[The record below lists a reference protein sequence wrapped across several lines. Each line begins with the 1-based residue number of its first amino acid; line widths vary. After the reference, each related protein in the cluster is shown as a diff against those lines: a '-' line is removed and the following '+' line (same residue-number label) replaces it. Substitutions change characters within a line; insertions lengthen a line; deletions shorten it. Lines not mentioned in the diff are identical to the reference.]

1 MSNLTAEDRILKSHI
16 ALMQDTRT
24 LAYSGIIMVGKA
36 VITDDIDTAATNG
49 RDVFYGR
56 EFVDGL
62 TDQELRGLVLH
73 EAKHK
78 LYQHFFIWQKLF
90 EEDHE
95 LTNAACDFVINLEI
109 QDIDKS
115 GQFIKLPACG
125 CIDEQ
130 YRGMNTAEVYAKLKK
145 QYGDKQSR
153 ASKGGKGL
161 PEGLP
166 EGLDE
171 HQWQDAVS
179 LSPEEREQLS
189 REIDSAVRT
198 GALLA
203 GKQGGDIDRNFEALM
218 ESKVDWREQLREFVS
233 STCAGKGDSTW
244 AKPSRR
250 WLSQDIYMPSQI
262 SETVGS
268 MCVAIDTSGSID
280 DEAITKALS
289 EVVAICDNTTPEK
302 VDLLYWDT
310 DVASHEQ
317 YREDNYAGL
326 VNSTKPKGG
335 GGSSSIAVFEYINN
349 TLPNLPEVCIMIT
362 DGYIE
367 FPKEVPKYPVIWVLM
382 NNTGTVPPFGS
393 IIRVD

>member
-1 MSNLTAEDRILKSHI
+1 MSNMKAEDRILKAHI

-56 EFVDGL
+56 AFIDSL
-62 TDQELRGLVLH
+62 TDQEIRGLVLH

-109 QDIDKS
+109 QDIDRS

-161 PEGLP
+161 PEGL
-166 EGLDE
+166 DE

-203 GKQGGDIDRNFEALM
+203 GKQGGDVDRSFEALM

-233 STCAGKGDSTW
+233 ATCAGKGDSTW

-310 DVASHEQ
+310 NVASHEQ

-326 VNSTKPKGG
+326 VNSTKPAGG

>member
-1 MSNLTAEDRILKSHI
+1 MSKLKAEDRILKSHI
-16 ALMQDTRT
+16 ALMQDKRT
-24 LAYSGIIMVGKA
+24 LAYSGIIMVGKTA
-36 VITDDIDTAATNG
+36 IRDDIDTAATNG

-56 EFVDGL
+56 EFVDSL
-62 TDQELRGLVLH
+62 TDAEIRGLVLH

-78 LYQHFFIWQKLF
+78 LYQHFFVWQKLF
-90 EEDHE
+90 EEDHQ
-95 LTNAACDFVINLEI
+95 LANAACDFVINLEI
-109 QDIDKS
+109 QDIDRS
-115 GQFIKLPACG
+115 GSFIKLPECG
-125 CIDEQ
+125 CVDEQ
-130 YRGMNTAEVYAKLKK
+130 YRGMSSGEVFAKLKE

-153 ASKGGKGL
+153 SGL
-161 PEGLP
+161 GEGI
-166 EGLDE
+166 DE
-171 HQWQDAVS
+171 HAWQDAAS

-203 GKQGGDIDRNFEALM
+203 GKQGGDVDRSFEALM
-218 ESKVDWREQLREFVS
+218 TPKVDWREQLREFVS

-244 AKPSRR
+244 AKPNRR

-262 SETVGS
+262 SETVGT

-310 DVASHEQ
+310 QVASHEQ

-326 VNSTKPKGG
+326 VSSTKPKGG
-335 GGSSSIAVFEYINN
+335 GGTDVGCVMQYIDDNK
-349 TLPNLPEVCIMIT
+349 LKPECTIIIT
-362 DGYIE
+362 DGYTG
-367 FPKEVPKYPVIWVLM
+367 FPKDHPTYPVIWVIVGG
-382 NNTGTVPPFGS
+382 NNVVPPFGS
-393 IIRVD
+393 VIRLT

>member
-1 MSNLTAEDRILKSHI
+1 MKAEDRILKAHI

-49 RDVFYGR
+49 CDVFYGR
-56 EFVDGL
+56 AFIDSL
-62 TDQELRGLVLH
+62 TDQEIRGLVLH

-95 LTNAACDFVINLEI
+95 LAGIACDFVINLEI
-109 QDIDKS
+109 LDIDRGGS
-115 GQFIKLPACG
+115 FIKLPECG

-153 ASKGGKGL
+153 ASKGDK
-161 PEGLP
+161 GLP

-233 STCAGKGDSTW
+233 ATCAGKGDSTW

-280 DEAITKALS
+280 DEAIAKALS

-326 VNSTKPKGG
+326 VNSTKPAGG
-335 GGSSSIAVFEYINN
+335 GGTDVGCVMQYIDDNK
-349 TLPNLPEVCIMIT
+349 LKPECTIIIT
-362 DGYIE
+362 DGYTG
-367 FPKEVPKYPVIWVLM
+367 FPREHPTYPVIWVIVGG
-382 NNTGTVPPFGS
+382 NDVVPPFGS
-393 IIRVD
+393 VIRLD

>member
-1 MSNLTAEDRILKSHI
+1 MKAEDRILKAHI

-24 LAYSGIIMVGKA
+24 LAYSGIIMVGKTA
-36 VITDDIDTAATNG
+36 IRDDIDTAATNG

-56 EFVDGL
+56 AFIDSL
-62 TDQELRGLVLH
+62 TDPEIRGLVLH

-78 LYQHFFIWQKLF
+78 LYQHFFVWQKLF

-95 LTNAACDFVINLEI
+95 LANMACDFVINLEI
-109 QDIDKS
+109 LDIDRGGS
-115 GQFIKLPACG
+115 FIKLPACG
-125 CIDEQ
+125 CIDAQ
-130 YRGMNTAEVYAKLKK
+130 YRGMSSGDVFAKLKEK
-145 QYGDKQSR
+145 HGDKQSR
-153 ASKGGKGL
+153 ASNGSDGL
-161 PEGLP
+161 G

-171 HQWQDAVS
+171 HQWQDAAS
-179 LSPEEREQLS
+179 LSPEEKEQLS
-189 REIDSAVRT
+189 REIDCAVRT

-203 GKQGGDIDRNFEALM
+203 GKQGGDVDRSFEALM
-218 ESKVDWREQLREFVS
+218 ASKVDWREQLREFVS
-233 STCAGKGDSTW
+233 ATCAGKGDSTW

-280 DEAITKALS
+280 DAAITKALS

-310 DVASHEQ
+310 QVASHEQ

-326 VNSTKPKGG
+326 VASTKPAGG
-335 GGSSSIAVFEYINN
+335 GGTDVGCVMQYIDDNK
-349 TLPNLPEVCIMIT
+349 LKPECTIIIT
-362 DGYIE
+362 DGYTD
-367 FPKEVPKYPVIWVLM
+367 FPREHPTYPVIWVIVGGS
-382 NNTGTVPPFGS
+382 NVVPPFGS
-393 IIRVD
+393 VIRLEE

>member
-1 MSNLTAEDRILKSHI
+1 MKAEDRILKAHI
-16 ALMQDTRT
+16 ALMQDKRT
-24 LAYSGIIMVGKA
+24 LAYSGIIMVGKTE
-36 VITDDIDTAATNG
+36 IRGDIDTAATNG

-62 TDQELRGLVLH
+62 TDPEIRGLVLH

-78 LYQHFFIWQKLF
+78 LYQHFFVWQKLF
-90 EEDHE
+90 EEDHQ
-95 LTNAACDFVINLEI
+95 LANAACDFVINLEI
-109 QDIDKS
+109 QDIDRGGS
-115 GQFIKLPACG
+115 FIKLPECG
-125 CIDEQ
+125 CVDEQ
-130 YRGMNTAEVYAKLKK
+130 YCGMNSAEVFAKLKE

-153 ASKGGKGL
+153 ASKGGGKL
-161 PEGLP
+161 PE
-166 EGLDE
+166 ELDE
-171 HQWQDAVS
+171 HQWQDAAS

-203 GKQGGDIDRNFEALM
+203 GKQGGDVDRSFEALM
-218 ESKVDWREQLREFVS
+218 ASKVDWREQLREFVS
-233 STCAGKGDSTW
+233 ATCAGKGDSTW

-268 MCVAIDTSGSID
+268 MCVAIDTSGSIND
-280 DEAITKALS
+280 AAITKALS

-310 DVASHEQ
+310 QVASHEQ

-326 VNSTKPKGG
+326 VSSTSVKGG
-335 GGSSSIAVFEYINN
+335 GGTDVGCVMQYIDDNK
-349 TLPNLPEVCIMIT
+349 LKPECTIIIT
-362 DGYIE
+362 DGYTD
-367 FPKEVPKYPVIWVLM
+367 FPKDHPTYPVIWVIVGG
-382 NNTGTVPPFGS
+382 NNVVPPFGS
-393 IIRVD
+393 VIRLEE

>member
-1 MSNLTAEDRILKSHI
+1 
-16 ALMQDTRT
+16 
-24 LAYSGIIMVGKA
+24 
-36 VITDDIDTAATNG
+36 
-49 RDVFYGR
+49 
-56 EFVDGL
+56 
-62 TDQELRGLVLH
+62 
-73 EAKHK
+73 
-78 LYQHFFIWQKLF
+78 
-90 EEDHE
+90 
-95 LTNAACDFVINLEI
+95 VINLEI
-109 QDIDKS
+109 QDIDRGGS
-115 GQFIKLPACG
+115 FIKLPACG

-130 YRGMNTAEVYAKLKK
+130 YRGMNTAEVYAELKK

-153 ASKGGKGL
+153 ASKGGK
-161 PEGLP
+161 GLP

-203 GKQGGDIDRNFEALM
+203 GKQGGDVDRSFEALM

-233 STCAGKGDSTW
+233 ATCAGKGDSTW

-367 FPKEVPKYPVIWVLM
+367 FPKEVPTYPVIWVLM

>member
-1 MSNLTAEDRILKSHI
+1 MSNMKAEDRILKAHI

-56 EFVDGL
+56 AFIDSL
-62 TDQELRGLVLH
+62 TDQEIRGLVLH

-161 PEGLP
+161 PEGL
-166 EGLDE
+166 DE

-203 GKQGGDIDRNFEALM
+203 GKQGGDVDRSFEALM

-233 STCAGKGDSTW
+233 ATCAGKGDSTW

-310 DVASHEQ
+310 NVASHEQ

>member
-1 MSNLTAEDRILKSHI
+1 
-16 ALMQDTRT
+16 
-24 LAYSGIIMVGKA
+24 
-36 VITDDIDTAATNG
+36 
-49 RDVFYGR
+49 
-56 EFVDGL
+56 
-62 TDQELRGLVLH
+62 
-73 EAKHK
+73 
-78 LYQHFFIWQKLF
+78 
-90 EEDHE
+90 
-95 LTNAACDFVINLEI
+95 
-109 QDIDKS
+109 
-115 GQFIKLPACG
+115 
-125 CIDEQ
+125 
-130 YRGMNTAEVYAKLKK
+130 
-145 QYGDKQSR
+145 
-153 ASKGGKGL
+153 
-161 PEGLP
+161 
-166 EGLDE
+166 
-171 HQWQDAVS
+171 VS

-203 GKQGGDIDRNFEALM
+203 GKQGGDVDRSFEALM

-233 STCAGKGDSTW
+233 ATCAGKGDSTW

-326 VNSTKPKGG
+326 VNSTKPAGG
-335 GGSSSIAVFEYINN
+335 GGTDVGCVMQYVTDNQ
-349 TLPNLPEVCIMIT
+349 LKPECTIIIT
-362 DGYIE
+362 DGYTG
-367 FPKEVPKYPVIWVLM
+367 FPKEHPTYPVIWVIVGGS
-382 NNTGTVPPFGS
+382 NVVPPFGS
-393 IIRVD
+393 VIRLD

>member
-1 MSNLTAEDRILKSHI
+1 MKAEDRILKAHI
-16 ALMQDTRT
+16 ALMSDKRT

-36 VITDDIDTAATNG
+36 SVRDDIATAATNG
-49 RDVFYGR
+49 CDVFYGR
-56 EFVDGL
+56 EFVDSL
-62 TDQELRGLVLH
+62 TDAEIRGLVLH

-78 LYQHFFIWQKLF
+78 LYQHFFVWQKLF
-90 EEDHE
+90 EEDHQ
-95 LTNAACDFVINLEI
+95 LANAACDFVINLEI
-109 QDIDKS
+109 LDIDRS
-115 GQFIKLPACG
+115 GSFIKLPECG
-125 CIDEQ
+125 CVDEQ
-130 YRGMNTAEVYAKLKK
+130 YRGMSSGEVFAKLKK

-153 ASKGGKGL
+153 SGL
-161 PEGLP
+161 GEGI
-166 EGLDE
+166 DE
-171 HQWQDAVS
+171 HAWQDAAS

-203 GKQGGDIDRNFEALM
+203 GKQGGDVDRSFEALM
-218 ESKVDWREQLREFVS
+218 TPKVDWREQLREFVS

-262 SETVGS
+262 SETVGA

-310 DVASHEQ
+310 QVASHEQ

-326 VNSTKPKGG
+326 VSSTKPRGFGG
-335 GGSSSIAVFEYINN
+335 TNVGCVMQYIDDNK
-349 TLPNLPEVCIMIT
+349 LKPECTIIIT
-362 DGYIE
+362 DGYTD
-367 FPKEVPKYPVIWVLM
+367 FPKDHPIYPVIWVIVGG
-382 NNTGTVPPFGS
+382 NNVVPPFGS
-393 IIRVD
+393 VIRLGE

>member
-1 MSNLTAEDRILKSHI
+1 MKAEDRILKAHI
-16 ALMQDTRT
+16 ALMSDKRT

-36 VITDDIDTAATNG
+36 SVRDDIATAATNG

-56 EFVDGL
+56 EFVDSL
-62 TDQELRGLVLH
+62 TDPEIRGLVLH

-90 EEDHE
+90 EEDHQ
-95 LTNAACDFVINLEI
+95 LANAACDFVINLEI
-109 QDIDKS
+109 QDIDRGGS
-115 GQFIKLPACG
+115 FIKLPECG

-130 YRGMNTAEVYAKLKK
+130 YRGMNSAEVFAKLKE

-153 ASKGGKGL
+153 ASKGGGKL
-161 PEGLP
+161 PQE
-166 EGLDE
+166 LDD
-171 HQWQDAVS
+171 HQWQDAAS

-189 REIDSAVRT
+189 KEIDSAVRT

-203 GKQGGDIDRNFEALM
+203 GKQGGDVDRSFEALM
-218 ESKVDWREQLREFVS
+218 TSKVDWREQLREFVS

-280 DEAITKALS
+280 DAAITKALS

-310 DVASHEQ
+310 QVASHEQ

-326 VNSTKPKGG
+326 VSSTKPKGG
-335 GGSSSIAVFEYINN
+335 GGTDVGCVMQYIDDNK
-349 TLPNLPEVCIMIT
+349 LKPECTIIIT
-362 DGYIE
+362 DGYTG
-367 FPKEVPKYPVIWVLM
+367 FPKDHPTYPVIWVIVGG
-382 NNTGTVPPFGS
+382 NNVVPPFGS
-393 IIRVD
+393 VIRLEE

>member
-1 MSNLTAEDRILKSHI
+1 MSKLTAEDRILKSHI
-16 ALMQDTRT
+16 ALMQDKRT
-24 LAYSGIIMVGKA
+24 LAYSGIIMVGKTE
-36 VITDDIDTAATNG
+36 IRGDIDTAATNG

-62 TDQELRGLVLH
+62 TDQEIRGLVLH

-90 EEDHE
+90 EEDHQ
-95 LTNAACDFVINLEI
+95 LANAACDFVINLEI
-109 QDIDKS
+109 LDIDRG
-115 GQFIKLPACG
+115 GQFISLPACG

-130 YRGMNTAEVYAKLKK
+130 YRGMNTAEVFAKLKE

-153 ASKGGKGL
+153 ASKGGGKL
-161 PEGLP
+161 PQE
-166 EGLDE
+166 LDE
-171 HQWQDAVS
+171 HQWQDAAS

-189 REIDSAVRT
+189 REIDGAVRT

-203 GKQGGDIDRNFEALM
+203 GKQGGDVDRSFEARM
-218 ESKVDWREQLREFVS
+218 TSKVDWREQLREFVS
-233 STCAGKGDSTW
+233 TTCAGKGDSTW

-310 DVASHEQ
+310 QVASHEQ

-326 VNSTKPKGG
+326 VSSTKPKGG
-335 GGSSSIAVFEYINN
+335 GGTDVGCVTQYIDDNK
-349 TLPNLPEVCIMIT
+349 LKPECTIIIT
-362 DGYIE
+362 DGYTG
-367 FPKEVPKYPVIWVLM
+367 FPTDHPTYPVIWVIVGG
-382 NNTGTVPPFGS
+382 NNVVPPFGS
-393 IIRVD
+393 VIRLE

>member
-1 MSNLTAEDRILKSHI
+1 MKAEDRILKAHI
-16 ALMQDTRT
+16 ALMQDKRT

-36 VITDDIDTAATNG
+36 SVRDDIATAATNG

-62 TDQELRGLVLH
+62 TDAEIRGLVLH

-78 LYQHFFIWQKLF
+78 LYQHFFVWQKLF
-90 EEDHE
+90 EEDHQ
-95 LTNAACDFVINLEI
+95 LANAACDFVINLEI
-109 QDIDKS
+109 QDIDRS
-115 GQFIKLPACG
+115 GSFIKLPECG
-125 CIDEQ
+125 CVDEQ
-130 YRGMNTAEVYAKLKK
+130 YRGMSSGEVFAKLKE

-153 ASKGGKGL
+153 ASKGGGKL
-161 PEGLP
+161 PE
-166 EGLDE
+166 ELDE
-171 HQWQDAVS
+171 HAWQDAAS

-203 GKQGGDIDRNFEALM
+203 GKQGGDVDRSFEALM
-218 ESKVDWREQLREFVS
+218 ASKVDWREQLREFVS

-262 SETVGS
+262 SETVGD

-280 DEAITKALS
+280 DAAITKALS

-310 DVASHEQ
+310 QVASHEQ

-326 VNSTKPKGG
+326 VSSTKPKGG
-335 GGSSSIAVFEYINN
+335 GGTDVGCVMQYIDDNK
-349 TLPNLPEVCIMIT
+349 LKPECTIIIT
-362 DGYIE
+362 DGYTD
-367 FPKEVPKYPVIWVLM
+367 FPRDHPTYPVIWVIVGG
-382 NNTGTVPPFGS
+382 NNAVPPFGS
-393 IIRVD
+393 VIRLEE

>member
-1 MSNLTAEDRILKSHI
+1 MKAEDRILKAHI

-36 VITDDIDTAATNG
+36 VIRGDIDTAATNG

-56 EFVDGL
+56 DFVDSL

-78 LYQHFFIWQKLF
+78 LYQHLFIWQKLF
-90 EEDHE
+90 EEDAQ
-95 LTNAACDFVINLEI
+95 LAGIACDFVINLEI
-109 QDIDKS
+109 LDIDRGGS
-115 GQFIKLPACG
+115 FIKLPECG

-130 YRGMNTAEVYAKLKK
+130 YRGMNTAEVYAKLKE

-153 ASKGGKGL
+153 ASKGGGK
-161 PEGLP
+161 GLP

-171 HQWQDAVS
+171 HQWQDAAS
-179 LSPEEREQLS
+179 LSPEEKEQVQK
-189 REIDSAVRT
+189 EIDSAVRT

-310 DVASHEQ
+310 QVASHEQ

-326 VNSTKPKGG
+326 VNSTKPAGG
-335 GGSSSIAVFEYINN
+335 GGTDVACVMQYIDDNK
-349 TLPNLPEVCIMIT
+349 LKPECTIIIT
-362 DGYIE
+362 DGYTD
-367 FPKEVPKYPVIWVLM
+367 FPREHPTYPVIWVIVGG
-382 NNTGTVPPFGS
+382 NNVMPPFGS
-393 IIRVD
+393 VIRLD

>member
-1 MSNLTAEDRILKSHI
+1 MKAEDRILKAHI

-24 LAYSGIIMVGKA
+24 LAYSGIIMVGKTE
-36 VITDDIDTAATNG
+36 IRGDIDTAATNG

-56 EFVDGL
+56 DFVDSL

-78 LYQHFFIWQKLF
+78 LYQHLFIWQKLF
-90 EEDHE
+90 EEDAQ
-95 LTNAACDFVINLEI
+95 LAGIACDFVINLEI
-109 QDIDKS
+109 LDIDRGGS
-115 GQFIKLPACG
+115 FIKLPECG

-130 YRGMNTAEVYAKLKK
+130 YRGMNTAEVYAKLKE

-153 ASKGGKGL
+153 ASKGGGK
-161 PEGLP
+161 GLP

-171 HQWQDAVS
+171 HQWQDAAS
-179 LSPEEREQLS
+179 LSPEEKEQVQK
-189 REIDSAVRT
+189 EIDSAVRT

-310 DVASHEQ
+310 QVASHEQ

-326 VNSTKPKGG
+326 VNSTKPAGG
-335 GGSSSIAVFEYINN
+335 GGTDVACVMQYIDDNK
-349 TLPNLPEVCIMIT
+349 LKPECTIIIT
-362 DGYIE
+362 DGYTD
-367 FPKEVPKYPVIWVLM
+367 FPREHPTYPVIWVIVGG
-382 NNTGTVPPFGS
+382 NNVMPPFGS
-393 IIRVD
+393 VIRLD

>member
-1 MSNLTAEDRILKSHI
+1 MKAEDRILKAHI
-16 ALMQDTRT
+16 ALMQDKRT
-24 LAYSGIIMVGKA
+24 LAYSGIIMVGKTA
-36 VITDDIDTAATNG
+36 IRDDIDTAATNG

-56 EFVDGL
+56 AFVDSL
-62 TDQELRGLVLH
+62 TDPEIRGLVLH

-95 LTNAACDFVINLEI
+95 LANMACDFVINLEI
-109 QDIDKS
+109 QDIDRGGS
-115 GQFIKLPACG
+115 FIKLPECG

-130 YRGMNTAEVYAKLKK
+130 YRGMSSGDVFAKLKEK
-145 QYGDKQSR
+145 HGDKQSR

-161 PEGLP
+161 PEGL
-166 EGLDE
+166 DE
-171 HQWQDAVS
+171 HQWQDAAS

-203 GKQGGDIDRNFEALM
+203 GKQGGDVDRSFEALM

-233 STCAGKGDSTW
+233 ATCAGKGDSTW

-280 DEAITKALS
+280 DAAITKALS

-310 DVASHEQ
+310 QVASHEQ

-326 VNSTKPKGG
+326 VASTKPKGG